1 MNFDLTYQS
10 GQQYSDTLY
19 NFTVKV
25 SRNTHGGERVRIS
38 FKQREGGHGYA
49 AFSLP
54 RKKARQLAYA
64 LLAACASE
72 DVQPIEFGVDESPKK
87 AAVA

>member
-10 GQQYSDTLY
+10 GTQYSEILS

-25 SRNTHGGERVRIS
+25 TRSTHGTERVRVT
-38 FKQREGGHGYA
+38 FKEKEGRGYA

-54 RKKARQLAYA
+54 RKKARQFAYA
-64 LLAACASE
+64 LLTASTAE
-72 DVQPIEFGVDESPKK
+72 GVQPIEFMVEESKPRV
-87 AAVA
+87 AVA